1 MRALVSLG
9 LKQATAHAFV
19 SIAEDR
25 LHEKLAVPVLK
36 NLPDFHLG
44 SAWRFLRLCLTNI
57 AKNNRIC
64 NICRRFCVTLPCVG
78 VALAN
83 PDPRSINKCPWL
95 FLPGTKVCGCMSEKF
110 VFCCLFRERV
120 IDCCRT
126 AFCWACSTAPS
137 VFRRVPDILANVH
150 PKFE

>member
-44 SAWRFLRLCLTNI
+44 SAWHFLR
-57 AKNNRIC
+57 AY
-64 NICRRFCVTLPCVG
+64 V
-78 VALAN
+78 
-83 PDPRSINKCPWL
+83 
-95 FLPGTKVCGCMSEKF
+95 
-110 VFCCLFRERV
+110 
-120 IDCCRT
+120 
-126 AFCWACSTAPS
+126 
-137 VFRRVPDILANVH
+137 
-150 PKFE
+150 

>member
-57 AKNNRIC
+57 TKINYNLSYGG
-64 NICRRFCVTLPCVG
+64 FP
-78 VALAN
+78 
-83 PDPRSINKCPWL
+83 PDD
-95 FLPGTKVCGCMSEKF
+95 FLD
-110 VFCCLFRERV
+110 FR
-120 IDCCRT
+120 T
-126 AFCWACSTAPS
+126 F
-137 VFRRVPDILANVH
+137 
-150 PKFE
+150 

>member
-44 SAWRFLRLCLTNI
+44 SAWRFARLCMTNI
-57 AKNNRIC
+57 TKIYYSLSSGSISADDFLAFRAFLIDGVRLLYLLLFWETSL
-64 NICRRFCVTLPCVG
+64 RRRCLSKSIS
-78 VALAN
+78 
-83 PDPRSINKCPWL
+83 RSINKCPWL
-95 FLPGTKVCGCMSEKF
+95 FLPGTKVCSCMSGKF

-126 AFCWACSTAPS
+126 AFC
-137 VFRRVPDILANVH
+137 
-150 PKFE
+150 

>member
-44 SAWRFLRLCLTNI
+44 SAWRFACLCMTNI
-57 AKNNRIC
+57 TKIYYSLSSGSISADDFLAFRAFLIDGVRLLYLLLFWETSLRRRCLSKSRFRKHKQMSLAFLARNKGIWLYVRKIC
-64 NICRRFCVTLPCVG
+64 LLLSF
-78 VALAN
+78 
-83 PDPRSINKCPWL
+83 
-95 FLPGTKVCGCMSEKF
+95 PGEGY
-110 VFCCLFRERV
+110 
-120 IDCCRT
+120 
-126 AFCWACSTAPS
+126 
-137 VFRRVPDILANVH
+137 
-150 PKFE
+150 